1 MSVPLLRALLLA
13 GVAML
18 SVSQAG
24 AAQALLIF
32 IPAALAAA
40 YAVFAERDSAG
51 HGPAIAWTVAFALA
65 SLGVF
70 LVGIGGNAR
79 LEWMAFLLLGT
90 LVATARNLFAGLLA
104 GCMASVGF
112 LYVGLKLDLAAVG
125 EPVLL
130 GPALVLLS
138 AGALMGVAQEQ
149 SDQSR
154 VLREE
159 LATLG
164 ENLRNVLSCVAS
176 GVLVVEGEER
186 EVTTINPAAARILG
200 LPEHKAI
207 GRPLAAGPLAAL
219 APLLQGA
226 PEPGGRADVS
236 FAREDG
242 SAVQIGYAVSPLED
256 RAGRRLGTILVFQD
270 VTLIRDYEER
280 MLRQEKLAALG
291 RLVSGIAHEFGNQLG
306 GARGLLELA
315 LLEDDP
321 REAISSLEPVRET
334 LTRSLTTVENLL
346 RFARGTPLQLQG
358 GVDLAQVVRR
368 ALDLLRAQV
377 EASGLVVESDLA
389 RVPSLVLDPVQLEQV
404 VLNLVIN
411 ALHATEGAD
420 PPRLCLSL
428 AEEGDAVLLSVE
440 DNGPGVPDEV
450 RARIF
455 EPFFTTKGAL
465 GGSTTP
471 GTGLGLSMVL
481 GVVEAHSGRL
491 AVDASPLLGGARFRL
506 WLPSTNGEGQGAPAG
521 RA

>member
-1 MSVPLLRALLLA
+1 MSVPLLRALLLI
-13 GVAML
+13 GVALL

-24 AAQALLIF
+24 SARALLVF
-32 IPAALAAA
+32 VPAAMVTTF
-40 YAVFAERDSAG
+40 AVFSERSG
-51 HGPAIAWTVAFALA
+51 EGRVPAVAWTSAFGFA

-70 LVGIGGNAR
+70 LVGIHGNAR

-90 LVATARNLFAGLLA
+90 LVGTARNLFAGLLA
-104 GCMASVGF
+104 GCMASLGF
-112 LYVGLKLDLAAVG
+112 LYVGLKLDLAAIG

-130 GPALVLLS
+130 GPAFVLLS

-149 SDQSR
+149 SDQSWA
-154 VLREE
+154 LREE

-164 ENLRNVLSCVAS
+164 ESLRNVLSCVGS
-176 GVLVVEGEER
+176 GVLVVEGDQR
-186 EVTTINPAAARILG
+186 EVTTINPAATRILG
-200 LPEHKAI
+200 LAEHKAI
-207 GRPLAAGPLAAL
+207 GRPLAAGPLQAL
-219 APLLQGA
+219 AELLSGTPDSA
-226 PEPGGRADVS
+226 GRSDVA
-236 FAREDG
+236 FLREDG
-242 SAVQIGYAVSPLED
+242 SQVQIGYDVSPLVD

-306 GARGLLELA
+306 GARGLLDLA

-346 RFARGTPLQLQG
+346 RFARGTPLQLQP
-358 GVDLAQVVRR
+358 GVDLALVLQR
-368 ALDLLRAQV
+368 ALDLLRAQI
-377 EASGLVVESDLA
+377 EASGLLVEVQLQP
-389 RVPSLVLDPVQLEQV
+389 VPLLVLDPIQLEQV

-411 ALHATEGAD
+411 AIHATESCD
-420 PPRLCLSL
+420 PPRLTITL
-428 AEEGDAVLLSVE
+428 ALDGAEVLLSLD
-440 DNGPGVPDEV
+440 DNGPGVPEPV
-450 RARIF
+450 RAKIF

-465 GGSTTP
+465 GGSSTP

-491 AVDASPLLGGARFRL
+491 SVDTSPLLAGARFRI
-506 WLPSTNGEGQGAPAG
+506 WVPSTKGEA
-521 RA
+521 